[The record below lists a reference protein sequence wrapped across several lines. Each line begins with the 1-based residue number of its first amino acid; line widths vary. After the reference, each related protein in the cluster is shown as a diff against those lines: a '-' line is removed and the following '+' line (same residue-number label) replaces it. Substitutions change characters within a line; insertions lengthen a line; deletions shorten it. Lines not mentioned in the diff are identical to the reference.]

1 MASGWHTH
9 IDGYCERTDFSF
21 WSEPI
26 NAVTNAAF
34 LIAAAIV
41 LVGLLRRGRL
51 EAGTGL
57 LLAILT
63 AIGVGSFLFHTF
75 ATRWAALADVL
86 PIALFILTYLVL
98 TLRRAF
104 ALAWLWAGLI
114 GVAFLPA
121 SGALAAGIGQ
131 LTQGA
136 LGGSSGY
143 VPALLALAVCAGLLW
158 RRQPRFARGLL
169 VAAGL
174 FLLSLTFRT
183 LDAPLCQAIPS
194 GTHFMWHVL
203 NGTLLGWLIWVLAH
217 LGPPASASN
226 GGGVAGAGDSR

>member
-1 MASGWHTH
+1 MADGWHTH

-34 LIAAAIV
+34 LIAAGIV

-51 EAGTGL
+51 EPGTGL

-63 AIGVGSFLFHTF
+63 AIGIGSFLFHTF

-86 PIALFILTYLVL
+86 PIALFILSYLVL

-104 ALAWLWAGLI
+104 GLAWLWAGLI
-114 GVAFLPA
+114 GIAFLPA

-143 VPALLALAVCAGLLW
+143 LPALLALVVCGGLLW
-158 RRQPRFARGLL
+158 RRRPDFARGLL
-169 VAAGL
+169 IAAGL
-174 FLLSLTFRT
+174 FVLSLTFRT
-183 LDAPLCQAIPS
+183 LDAPLCGAIPF
-194 GTHFMWHVL
+194 GTHFLWHML
-203 NGTLLGWLIWVLAH
+203 NGTLLGWLIWVMGRLQAP
-217 LGPPASASN
+217 GSDPAADRL
-226 GGGVAGAGDSR
+226 AGAEKSR